1 MKILVTGGAGFL
13 GRHIVDKLLESGYNQ
28 ITILSRGHY
37 PELEECGLK
46 VISTD
51 LANKDKLITAC
62 DGIDTIFHVASKTGI
77 CGRFNSYYQT
87 NVTGTRNLLQ
97 AAGLRGVKNFIYTST
112 PSVVYGNHEI
122 INGDEELPYPRH
134 YLTFYAATKAEAEL
148 MVLSYNGRAGLRT
161 CALRPHLIF
170 GPGDTNLTPR
180 IINKGRNNKLRIVGT
195 GKNLVSVSYVENTA
209 DAHICAMRKL
219 CENSKAVCGK
229 AFFINENDP
238 VNCWDFINKL
248 LISCNVS
255 EIKNHLSFSGAY
267 TLGFILE
274 KLGHYLAPNWEPPM
288 TRFLALQ
295 LATSHYFNNTGAR
308 TALDWTPHIQL
319 SEAINKTAAHFTKNQ

>member
-13 GRHIVDKLLESGYNQ
+13 GRHIVDKLLEAGYNN

-37 PELEECGLK
+37 PKLEECGLK

-51 LANKDKLITAC
+51 LANKDRLITAC

-87 NVTGTRNLLQ
+87 NVTGTLNLLQ

-122 INGDEELPYPRH
+122 INGNEDLPYPLR
-134 YLTFYAATKAEAEL
+134 YLTYYAATKAEAEL
-148 MVLSYNGRAGLRT
+148 TVLSYNGRAGLKT
-161 CALRPHLIF
+161 CSLRPHLIF

-180 IINKGRNNKLRIVGT
+180 IINKGRAGKLRIVGD

-209 DAHICAMRKL
+209 DAHICAMHKL
-219 CENSKAVCGK
+219 QENSKSVCGK
-229 AFFINENDP
+229 SFFINETDP
-238 VNCWDFINKL
+238 VNCWEFINRL
-248 LISCNVS
+248 LASCNIPAVTGQ
-255 EIKNHLSFSGAY
+255 LTFSNAY
-267 TLGFILE
+267 KLGFILE
-274 KLGHYLAPNWEPPM
+274 KVGNCLAPNWEPPM

-295 LATSHYFNNTGAR
+295 LATSHYFDNTRAR
-308 TALDWTPHIQL
+308 EDLAWSPKIPPEEALQR
-319 SEAINKTAAHFTKNQ
+319 TAAHFTKK